1 MEEGGDEGVEAL
13 EPVAGGEELLDGVE
27 YGSGLFVHR
36 TVRLTGRNLRPAFV
50 RAGRAKH
57 QVQLLS

>member
-1 MEEGGDEGVEAL
+1 VAAGEG
-13 EPVAGGEELLDGVE
+13 LLDGVE

-36 TVRLTGRNLRPAFV
+36 TVRLTGGNSRPAFV
-50 RAGRAKH
+50 RAERGKS